1 MGFGEAGALDV
12 ATVLGEAAAAWGPPD
27 TEADCAPHTP
37 RYTICPLRKDTR
49 RLGLGAPSLRVH
61 GLTWLT
67 CSM

>member
-12 ATVLGEAAAAWGPPD
+12 ANVLGEAAAARGPPV

-37 RYTICPLRKDTR
+37 RYTRCPLRKDTR